1 MGSFD
6 IYCALC
12 CSTLCEV
19 EIGGKSKEQR
29 QVRQRLIAK
38 KIQELQAQSERSSLA
53 MAGEQ
58 LGNENAAQY
67 TQSENVLVSEEEDED
82 SWEIQREM
90 DGNRGYDPDIVS
102 EETTKWLRVVH
113 VLGYNPTAMG
123 PSKPKC
129 SSKPQFAGHKLGL
142 LYSVTHP
149 ATPGFEE
156 ILRKLV
162 EEKAFKGT
170 STSSLSLAHK
180 VKRDPFGELPFD
192 LLYSILRFLPG
203 DSTRALMSASWP
215 VYGATRH
222 PALWKQLMYWGMPW
236 FWELHK
242 LVGEDNV
249 TDLDYKN
256 LYLWLN
262 KATMPVYG
270 MRGPFLG
277 IANRRRIWCA
287 CAQLADKYFL
297 SFHQRES
304 TTDEDFNSVLQQNQ
318 IVQLPMVKYPQ
329 SDMEVRTISKQWL
342 HTLEEFNGRS
352 ALLETFWSSDD
363 YLMGLTV
370 SFRTSRRPFGRDAA
384 TGGAHQHVLSIESSD
399 WISGLVLYMPV
410 MDLLDAHACTA
421 VKGIEVN
428 FVSGKHVSIGSC
440 AGNHRPFMVS
450 EDHYLVGLVGQAG
463 EDGIISRFGILE
475 SPATESNKFYIHDA
489 RIVPESE
496 RPFGQRLLW
505 SSAASPFEPRGDQ
518 RRFIWSHPDIQVVS
532 PSSIGDMGH
541 GVPTDLVPHQFLM
554 WALHGDELRKLT
566 RISAYVKKDI
576 TSSGPMECLLG
587 LRTEYIRRYWEPK
600 RYMGEFP
607 NDDDEDGAQEA
618 PDGEIRHFDID
629 GPNSEYVISI
639 EIATEGFLKAIRNR
653 LMMSSAIPLTRTITD
668 EE

>member
-1 MGSFD
+1 MK
-6 IYCALC
+6 
-12 CSTLCEV
+12 TP
-19 EIGGKSKEQR
+19 GKSKGKWTAT
-29 QVRQRLIAK
+29 VAM
-38 KIQELQAQSERSSLA
+38 IQTSLA
-53 MAGEQ
+53 KRLLNGFGWYMCSGTILQRWDLARPIFRARGRILILTRLNFCQ
-58 LGNENAAQY
+58 AMVCRCTPAVPFSIIKLI
-67 TQSENVLVSEEEDED
+67 SLSDPNVPQNLNSLDTNWVSCYGFSDRSAFPFHWCCFEILVRVLTGST
-82 SWEIQREM
+82 EIGQI
-90 DGNRGYDPDIVS
+90 DKDLLY
-102 EETTKWLRVVH
+102 H
-113 VLGYNPTAMG
+113 VM
-123 PSKPKC
+123 
-129 SSKPQFAGHKLGL
+129 LGL
-142 LYSVTHP
+142 SPQYSRYLEIDYGNLTGVEQFWDCVPGEEYSVTHP

-475 SPATESNKFYIHDA
+475 SPATESDVLQTLFPI
-489 RIVPESE
+489 I
-496 RPFGQRLLW
+496 
-505 SSAASPFEPRGDQ
+505 
-518 RRFIWSHPDIQVVS
+518 
-532 PSSIGDMGH
+532 
-541 GVPTDLVPHQFLM
+541 
-554 WALHGDELRKLT
+554 LH
-566 RISAYVKKDI
+566 I
-576 TSSGPMECLLG
+576 
-587 LRTEYIRRYWEPK
+587 
-600 RYMGEFP
+600 
-607 NDDDEDGAQEA
+607 
-618 PDGEIRHFDID
+618 
-629 GPNSEYVISI
+629 
-639 EIATEGFLKAIRNR
+639 
-653 LMMSSAIPLTRTITD
+653 
-668 EE
+668 

>member
-6 IYCALC
+6 IYCSLC
-12 CSTLCEV
+12 CGTLYEV

-38 KIQELQAQSERSSLA
+38 KIQELQAQSERSGLA

-102 EETTKWLRVVH
+102 EESTKWLRVVH

-123 PSKPKC
+123 LSKTYISGEGTYSDFDAVEF
-129 SSKPQFAGHKLGL
+129 SSGDDPNVPQNHNSLDKNWVTCYGFSDLSAFPFHWCCFEILIRVLTGSTEIGQIDKDLLYHVMLGL
-142 LYSVTHP
+142 SPQYSRYLEIDYGNLTGVEQFWDCVPGEEYSVTHP

-192 LLYSILRFLPG
+192 LLYSILSFLPG

-215 VYGATRH
+215 VYRTTRH

-242 LVGEDNV
+242 LVEEDNV
-249 TDLDYKN
+249 PDLDYKN

-287 CAQLADKYFL
+287 CAQLAEKYFL
-297 SFHQRES
+297 SFHQRRD

-318 IVQLPMVKYPQ
+318 IFQLPMVKYPQ
-329 SDMEVRTISKQWL
+329 PDMEVRTISKQWL

-475 SPATESNKFYIHDA
+475 SPATESD
-489 RIVPESE
+489 V
-496 RPFGQRLLW
+496 L
-505 SSAASPFEPRGDQ
+505 
-518 RRFIWSHPDIQVVS
+518 
-532 PSSIGDMGH
+532 
-541 GVPTDLVPHQFLM
+541 PTLFPII
-554 WALHGDELRKLT
+554 LH
-566 RISAYVKKDI
+566 I
-576 TSSGPMECLLG
+576 
-587 LRTEYIRRYWEPK
+587 
-600 RYMGEFP
+600 
-607 NDDDEDGAQEA
+607 
-618 PDGEIRHFDID
+618 
-629 GPNSEYVISI
+629 
-639 EIATEGFLKAIRNR
+639 
-653 LMMSSAIPLTRTITD
+653 
-668 EE
+668 

>member
-6 IYCALC
+6 IYCSLC
-12 CSTLCEV
+12 CGTLYEV

-38 KIQELQAQSERSSLA
+38 KIQELQAQSERSGLA

-102 EETTKWLRVVH
+102 EESTKWLRVVH

-123 PSKPKC
+123 LSKTRLNFR
-129 SSKPQFAGHKLGL
+129 QAM
-142 LYSVTHP
+142 YSVTHP

-192 LLYSILRFLPG
+192 LLYSILSFLPG

-215 VYGATRH
+215 VYRTTRH

-242 LVGEDNV
+242 LVEEDNV
-249 TDLDYKN
+249 PDLDYKN

-287 CAQLADKYFL
+287 CAQLAEKYFL
-297 SFHQRES
+297 SFHQRRD

-318 IVQLPMVKYPQ
+318 IFQLPMVKYPQ
-329 SDMEVRTISKQWL
+329 PDMEVRTISKQWL

-421 VKGIEVN
+421 VKGIE
-428 FVSGKHVSIGSC
+428 
-440 AGNHRPFMVS
+440 
-450 EDHYLVGLVGQAG
+450 
-463 EDGIISRFGILE
+463 DGIISRFGILE
-475 SPATESNKFYIHDA
+475 SPATESDKFSIHDA

-518 RRFIWSHPDIQVVS
+518 RRFIWSHPDIQVLS
-532 PSSIGDMGH
+532 PSSTGDMGH

-607 NDDDEDGAQEA
+607 NDDDEDEDQEA

-629 GPNSEYVISI
+629 GPNSDSCSWHTRFPV
-639 EIATEGFLKAIRNR
+639 AIHTV
-653 LMMSSAIPLTRTITD
+653 SPLTANLH
-668 EE
+668 EKAF

>member
-12 CSTLCEV
+12 CGTLYEV

-29 QVRQRLIAK
+29 QVRQRLIAR
-38 KIQELQAQSERSSLA
+38 KIQELQAQSERSGLA
-53 MAGEQ
+53 MVGEQ
-58 LGNENAAQY
+58 LGNEKAAQY
-67 TQSENVLVSEEEDED
+67 TQSENVLVSEEEDKD

-90 DGNRGYDPDIVS
+90 DGNSGYDPDIVS
-102 EETTKWLRVVH
+102 EESTKWLRVVH

-123 PSKPKC
+123 PSKT
-129 SSKPQFAGHKLGL
+129 L
-142 LYSVTHP
+142 LNFREAMYSVTHP

-156 ILRKLV
+156 TLRK
-162 EEKAFKGT
+162 
-170 STSSLSLAHK
+170 
-180 VKRDPFGELPFD
+180 
-192 LLYSILRFLPG
+192 
-203 DSTRALMSASWP
+203 
-215 VYGATRH
+215 ATRH

-242 LVGEDNV
+242 LVEEDNV

-287 CAQLADKYFL
+287 CAQLAEKYFL

-410 MDLLDAHACTA
+410 MDLLDAHAYTA
-421 VKGIEVN
+421 VKGI
-428 FVSGKHVSIGSC
+428 
-440 AGNHRPFMVS
+440 
-450 EDHYLVGLVGQAG
+450 

-475 SPATESNKFYIHDA
+475 SPATKSNKFYIHDA

-518 RRFIWSHPDIQVVS
+518 RRFIWSHPDIQVLS

-541 GVPTDLVPHQFLM
+541 GGVPTDLVPHQFLM

-629 GPNSEYVISI
+629 GPNSEYVI
-639 EIATEGFLKAIRNR
+639 
-653 LMMSSAIPLTRTITD
+653 
-668 EE
+668 